1 MLEESGQVVDLDG
14 DFAWI
19 ESERRST
26 CGSCTART
34 GCGTGVIAKVL
45 GRKRI
50 RLRAVNRIDAA
61 VGDHVVIGIAE
72 SGVVRGSLAVYAV
85 PLATLLGGA
94 IVGQLV
100 GLYLLQTA
108 NDLPSIAGAAGGFCG
123 APGAPGAA
131 GAAGVC
137 GCGGA
142 VAGVPGWAAGGCAA
156 GGWAG

>member
-14 DFAWI
+14 GFAWV

-61 VGDHVVIGIAE
+61 IGDHVVIGIAE
-72 SGVVRGSLAVYAV
+72 TGVVRGSLAVYAA
-85 PLATLLGGA
+85 PLAALLGGA

-100 GLYLLQTA
+100 GLYLLKTA
-108 NDLPSIAGAAGGFCG
+108 TDLPSIAGAAGGFVIG
-123 APGAPGAA
+123 LVWLGRFSRTTQTDDAYQPVLLRHERHLPIA
-131 GAAGVC
+131 
-137 GCGGA
+137 
-142 VAGVPGWAAGGCAA
+142 
-156 GGWAG
+156 